1 MKKFF
6 YLLLLCLCIAPA
18 TTSAAAVD
26 QVRSLDTLTP
36 AAAVVGN
43 ILHFELCQDI
53 VLPAETLKKG
63 SPVIGTIREVKKPG
77 GWGCPGKITLE
88 ISTEKAPAFASLVQ
102 RGTPPNFFVQFSL
115 LGGFIKGKP
124 AAIHAGD
131 TYPLALITSPSP
143 SIAS

>member
-18 TTSAAAVD
+18 TTSAAAMY

-53 VLPAETLKKG
+53 VLPGETLKKG
-63 SPVIGTIREVKKPG
+63 SPVIGTIREVKKAQWMGLPRENNPG
-77 GWGCPGKITLE
+77 DIDRKGSRICQSCAAGN
-88 ISTEKAPAFASLVQ
+88 PAKLFCTIFLV
-102 RGTPPNFFVQFSL
+102 RRFH
-115 LGGFIKGKP
+115 KR
-124 AAIHAGD
+124 
-131 TYPLALITSPSP
+131 
-143 SIAS
+143 

>member
-6 YLLLLCLCIAPA
+6 YLLLLCLCITPA

-77 GWGCPGKITLE
+77 GWGCPGKIT
-88 ISTEKAPAFASLVQ
+88 
-102 RGTPPNFFVQFSL
+102 
-115 LGGFIKGKP
+115 
-124 AAIHAGD
+124 
-131 TYPLALITSPSP
+131 
-143 SIAS
+143 